1 MAIDEA
7 LAGAVRSHSFGGDL
21 IIRGLGEAISDY
33 TGRVARQNLNVRSGF
48 GALASLVCSAAPR
61 EVPQR

>member
-1 MAIDEA
+1 MAMDEA

-21 IIRGLGEAISDY
+21 IIRGLGEATSDY
-33 TGRVARQNLNVRSGF
+33 TGRVARQKFECALWFRSAGKF
-48 GALASLVCSAAPR
+48 AAPR